1 MNLTFLYNLDVN
13 EHEHKDVAKSFLGCK
28 QKK

>member
-1 MNLTFLYNLDVN
+1 MKNSMNLTFLYNLDVN
-13 EHEHKDVAKSFLGCK
+13 EHEHEDLCG